1 MPKGGFRPNAPQ
13 NQFGVSGTGGNGS
26 AKGQPVRVAPG
37 GLYGARTASVQQQQ
51 GAPMATSAPPSAGPK
66 PVVPAQ
72 SAAPAQPTQPVQ
84 SAQPTQPIVPLFA
97 PTQRPNE
104 PVTNGVKDSPGAG
117 PEALH
122 LPNQTQNQ
130 YNTAYDMFQSM
141 ANQPNASPA
150 IKYLAQRIQQAF

>member
-37 GLYGARTASVQQQQ
+37 GLYGSRIASVQQQQ
-51 GAPMATSAPPSAGPK
+51 GAPMA
-66 PVVPAQ
+66 
-72 SAAPAQPTQPVQ
+72 APAQPSPGPKPIVPAQPTAPTQPAQPEQ
-84 SAQPTQPIVPLFA
+84 SAQPAQPMVPLFA

-104 PVTNGVKDSPGAG
+104 PVTTGVKDSPGAG

-122 LPNQTQNQ
+122 LPNQTQSQ

-141 ANQPNASPA
+141 ANQQNASPA